1 MRALDWLVAMLMAY
15 GLYIVLALGATTIHV
30 IPATAV
36 AFEYGLAAGQ
46 YQNMIDPNTNQPIG
60 QELVSAFGNDL
71 PVDSDTISYTTAP
84 TIGEAGPNQLLL
96 FSVPDDAILELNI
109 VPENGFVHLTV
120 DYGLVLPIKI
130 PTWSGGAWTTV
141 EPSVTPFHFSMA
153 FFQEWQS

>member
-96 FSVPDDAILELNI
+96 SL